1 MTCRIQL
8 FAVARQRLGRPWV
21 ELPLPPSAT
30 VATLRRVLAA
40 EFPLLADI
48 AAQAR
53 VAIDDCYAA
62 EETPIPAGA
71 EIALI
76 PPVSGG

>member
-21 ELPLPPSAT
+21 QVPLPPGAT
-30 VATLRRVLAA
+30 VATLRRALAA
-40 EFPLLADI
+40 EFPALADV

-53 VAIDDCYAA
+53 VAINSHYASEDTA
-62 EETPIPAGA
+62 IPADA
-71 EIALI
+71 EIAMI